1 MSNCNDIEKIPVQVV
16 ISWDNDI
23 NNIYYSRVTK
33 QAQKAQKK
41 ISNPYDS
48 MLDKLNSLRP
58 EYFKQDIPNQ
68 NTGIIHPIN
77 CKTDMSPMSL
87 EKKIVLNI
95 WKKIT
100 TSSVD
105 TIKSDSLQFTKM
117 NTYSFTFT
125 NDVQIVETKNIIDNG
140 LVLIRY
146 DCIDRGKDKNSTQ
159 NICKNLDIDV
169 IPLKKCEI
177 IKNQCVLGKKRDK
190 NILKKTKMAKG
201 LLKNAIIQL
210 SLEIV

>member
-1 MSNCNDIEKIPVQVV
+1 
-16 ISWDNDI
+16 
-23 NNIYYSRVTK
+23 
-33 QAQKAQKK
+33 
-41 ISNPYDS
+41 

-58 EYFKQDIPNQ
+58 EYFKQDVPNQ

-77 CKTDMSPMSL
+77 CKTDMPIPIPL
-87 EKKIVLNI
+87 EKKILVNI

-105 TIKSDSLQFTKM
+105 NIKSDSLQFTKTD
-117 NTYSFTFT
+117 TYSFTFT
-125 NDVQIVETKNIIDNG
+125 NDVQILEIKNIIDNG
-140 LVLIRY
+140 LLFIRY
-146 DCIDRGKDKNSTQ
+146 DCVNRGKDKNSTQ

-190 NILKKTKMAKG
+190 NIVLKAKMAKG
-201 LLKNAIIQL
+201 LSKNAIIPL
-210 SLEIV
+210 SLEIF